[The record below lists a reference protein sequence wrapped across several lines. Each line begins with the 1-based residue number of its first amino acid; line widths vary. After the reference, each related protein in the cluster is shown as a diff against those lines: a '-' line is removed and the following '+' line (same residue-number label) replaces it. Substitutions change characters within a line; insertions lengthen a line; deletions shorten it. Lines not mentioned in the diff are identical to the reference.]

1 MDDVKLTIL
10 ENERGWPSH
19 LRRWLPRLAVALL
32 FFFVGKSKFGVQS
45 TWIKTFEQI
54 GFGQW
59 LRYATGTIQ
68 MVGAIAVL
76 IPRTFLLGI
85 ALLAGTMLGAILA
98 CIFLL
103 GTSFNAIFPGAL
115 LLGLLVV
122 AAEDLIN
129 LFSSTNADNRLE
141 EINCASSTPG
151 D

>member
-10 ENERGWPSH
+10 ETERGWTKQ
-19 LRRWLPRLAVALL
+19 LVRWLPRLAVALL
-32 FFFVGKSKFGVQS
+32 FFFVGKSKFGAHSSWV
-45 TWIKTFEQI
+45 KTFEQI

-59 LRYATGTIQ
+59 LRYATGSIQ

-85 ALLAGTMLGAILA
+85 AILACTMLGAMVTW
-98 CIFLL
+98 IFLL
-103 GTSFNAIFPGAL
+103 GMPFNAIFPGAL
-115 LLGLLVV
+115 LAGLIIV

-129 LFSSTNADNRLE
+129 LFSNTKADNRLDE
-141 EINCASSTPG
+141 SNRASSNPG